1 MIGGKKAALA
11 TAREQADQAYRDLI
25 LALNA
30 SAVMDDDAHRF
41 DELISQVNELIK
53 YYRLHVVPKPGK
65 KDEESEE
72 GGSSSAGGDT
82 DQ

>member
-1 MIGGKKAALA
+1 M
-11 TAREQADQAYRDLI
+11 
-25 LALNA
+25 LNA
-30 SAVMDDDAHRF
+30 FALTDDDPHRF

-65 KDEESEE
+65 KDEEGEENGSES
-72 GGSSSAGGDT
+72 GSGSDDT

>member
-1 MIGGKKAALA
+1 M
-11 TAREQADQAYRDLI
+11 
-25 LALNA
+25 LNA
-30 SAVMDDDAHRF
+30 FALTDDDPHRF

-72 GGSSSAGGDT
+72 GGSSTGSSDT
-82 DQ
+82 